1 MPKKKPL
8 EGKPEVHKDLD
19 GFEMNINEFLQI
31 ARQYLF
37 DMMPATQ
44 PALVRVPVTQKR
56 WWPLPTTCRSAKA

>member
-1 MPKKKPL
+1 MN
-8 EGKPEVHKDLD
+8 
-19 GFEMNINEFLQI
+19 EMNIHEFLQI

-56 WWPLPTTCRSAKA
+56 

>member
-1 MPKKKPL
+1 MN
-8 EGKPEVHKDLD
+8 
-19 GFEMNINEFLQI
+19 EMNINEFLQI

-56 WWPLPTTCRSAKA
+56 